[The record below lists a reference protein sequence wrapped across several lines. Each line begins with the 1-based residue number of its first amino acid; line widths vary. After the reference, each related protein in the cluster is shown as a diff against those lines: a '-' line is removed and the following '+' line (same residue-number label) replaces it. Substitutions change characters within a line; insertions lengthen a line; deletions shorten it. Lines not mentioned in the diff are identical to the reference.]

1 MMKNKYLIFT
11 VMGVEL
17 VGLILGSLF
26 LGRYLDDHL
35 KTQGLI
41 MVALSLL
48 SLAGWLFH
56 IVILAK
62 SLEKNAKANDRESQS

>member
-1 MMKNKYLIFT
+1 MKYNKYIIFT
-11 VMGVEL
+11 AMGVEL
-17 VGLILGSLF
+17 VGLILGSLY
-26 LGRYLDDHL
+26 LGQLLDEHY

-41 MVALSLL
+41 MVAFSLA

-62 SLEKNAKANDRESQS
+62 GLEKNSKPEETSEE